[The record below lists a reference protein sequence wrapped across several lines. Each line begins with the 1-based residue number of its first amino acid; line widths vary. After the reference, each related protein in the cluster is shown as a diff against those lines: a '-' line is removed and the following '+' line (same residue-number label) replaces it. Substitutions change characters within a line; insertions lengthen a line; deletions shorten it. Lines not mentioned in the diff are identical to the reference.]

1 MSVIFRTLKKLRGAS
16 REEEEKRYRL
26 KRPGN
31 VYSFRRLLSSP
42 RRVLLVA
49 LLVIISGLFA
59 AYAAPFLRIVFTGD
73 NGHSVLQMTEETLP
87 VTINATSEDGV
98 LMQDVAT
105 LEATETFRDKRVLE
119 DLPEPPVSIP
129 VEEVEPEGLHLPS
142 SPRKSLAPQT
152 WNAKYLPPG
161 SQEELETA
169 SSRNTSE
176 TFPAKPDRRN
186 MATVEDPESKPE
198 EALSSKEDP
207 DLRTKRIH
215 MVNVKKTAEITRLVS
230 KAERS
235 ISSGDF
241 EQANTLIG
249 ELELLKGKENS
260 YVMKLRA
267 VSYMRQGDFKSA
279 ASLLNTVLERDQDDL
294 DAGINMAV
302 IEIKTNR
309 LDEAHKRLAALS
321 EVYQANTTIPELI
334 RKIGK

>member
-1 MSVIFRTLKKLRGAS
+1 LSVIFRTLKKLRGAS
-16 REEEEKRYRL
+16 REEAEKRYGV
-26 KRPGN
+26 KRRGN

-42 RRVLLVA
+42 RRVILVA
-49 LLVIISGLFA
+49 FIVTISGLFA
-59 AYAAPFLRIVFTGD
+59 AYAAPFLRTLFTGD
-73 NGHSVLQMTEETLP
+73 NGQPVSQMAEETLP

-119 DLPEPPVSIP
+119 DLPEPPANIP
-129 VEEVEPEGLHLPS
+129 VEEAEAEGQTQNPE
-142 SPRKSLAPQT
+142 
-152 WNAKYLPPG
+152 YLPPG
-161 SQEELETA
+161 SQEELEIA
-169 SSRNTSE
+169 SSRNPSE
-176 TFPAKPDRRN
+176 TSPEKSDRRN

-198 EALSSKEDP
+198 EALSSNENPD

-215 MVNVKKTAEITRLVS
+215 MVNVKKTAGIARLVS

-235 ISSGDF
+235 IDSGDF
-241 EQANTLIG
+241 ELANTLIG

-267 VSYMRQGDFKSA
+267 VLYMRQGDLKSA

-294 DAGINMAV
+294 EAGINMAV

>member
-1 MSVIFRTLKKLRGAS
+1 LSVIFRTLKKLRGAS

-26 KRPGN
+26 KRRGN

-42 RRVLLVA
+42 RRVILVA

-59 AYAAPFLRIVFTGD
+59 AYAAPFLRILFTGD
-73 NGHSVLQMTEETLP
+73 NGQPVSQMTEETLP
-87 VTINATSEDGV
+87 VNINATSEDGV

-119 DLPEPPVSIP
+119 DLPEPPANIP
-129 VEEVEPEGLHLPS
+129 VEEAEAEGLHLPS
-142 SPRKSLAPQT
+142 SPRKSLARQT
-152 WNAKYLPPG
+152 WNAEYLPPG

-169 SSRNTSE
+169 SSRNMSE
-176 TFPAKPDRRN
+176 TFPAKSDRRN
-186 MATVEDPESKPE
+186 MAAVEDPESKPE
-198 EALSSKEDP
+198 EALGSKEST

-215 MVNVKKTAEITRLVS
+215 MVNVKKTAGITRLVS

-241 EQANTLIG
+241 EQADTLIG

-267 VSYMRQGDFKSA
+267 VWYMRQGDFKSA

-309 LDEAHKRLAALS
+309 LDEAHKRLAALG
-321 EVYQANTTIPELI
+321 EVYQANTRIPELI